1 MAAPIR
7 LLMVDDY
14 PLFMEGVRVALGET
28 PDIRFIGFADH
39 AGDAARLC
47 ERLSP
52 DVLLYCSRPTEGLS
66 LDLLDSLHQQF
77 PALKILLMVDEAQRE
92 QAMAAFHRSVYALLS
107 KRDPLPLLERAIRA
121 VCAGGTWL
129 SPSISRSSIEAP
141 DPAAL
146 LTERE
151 AEVLEL
157 IARGW
162 DNTAVAATLFLGEQT
177 VRNYTSR
184 VYQKLEV
191 SSRGEA
197 IVWALERGLG
207 QTQAAS

>member
-1 MAAPIR
+1 MVAPIR
-7 LLMVDDY
+7 VLLVDDY
-14 PLFMEGVRVALGET
+14 PLFKEGVRVALAET

-47 ERLSP
+47 ERLAP
-52 DVLLYCSRPTEGLS
+52 DVLLYCSRPTAGLS
-66 LDLLDSLHQQF
+66 LDLLGSLHQQF
-77 PALKILLMVDEAQRE
+77 PALKILLMIDEAQRE
-92 QAMAAFHRSVYALLS
+92 QALEAFQRCVQALLY
-107 KRDPLPLLERAIRA
+107 KRDPLQLLERAIRA
-121 VCAGGTWL
+121 ACAGGTWL
-129 SPSISRSSIEAP
+129 SPSISRT
-141 DPAAL
+141 PAKTPNPATA

-157 IARGW
+157 IVRGW
-162 DNTAVAATLFLGEQT
+162 DNTAVAAALFLGEQT

-184 VYQKLEV
+184 IYQKLEV

-207 QTQAAS
+207 QTQVSV

>member
-1 MAAPIR
+1 MVAPIR
-7 LLMVDDY
+7 VLLVDDY
-14 PLFMEGVRVALGET
+14 PLFKEGVRVALAET

-47 ERLSP
+47 ERLAP

-77 PALKILLMVDEAQRE
+77 PAMKILLMVDEAQRE
-92 QAMAAFHRSVYALLS
+92 QAMATFQRSVQALLY

-121 VCAGGTWL
+121 ICAGGMWL
-129 SPSISRSSIEAP
+129 SPSISRSSAKAP
-141 DPAAL
+141 DPAL

-162 DNTAVAATLFLGEQT
+162 DNTAVAASLFLGEQT

-197 IVWALERGLG
+197 IVWALEHGLG
-207 QTQAAS
+207 QTQASA